1 MNRIANILV
10 IVDPTADAQ
19 PAVAKAALLAEKFHA
34 RLELFACE
42 TKASRETRLA
52 AHMRTQPAEPFVVN
66 LKAMLESLATPLR
79 ARGLD
84 VSTETV
90 RADPLHVALL
100 ERTQLTTADLVV
112 KDTHHHTLAKRT
124 ILSNT
129 DWHLIRGCPVPL
141 LLTKPTFWSDTPRIV
156 AAVDPGHANDKP
168 SALDLRIL
176 DHAALFAQK
185 LGGEL
190 HALHAYIPMSV
201 IITSAT
207 TPPMA
212 GAITSEDLARDRE
225 MELKQVSALV
235 SDYAVTADRI
245 HLEAGGTAEVL
256 SRIATHLKADIM
268 AMGAI
273 SRSGLKRAF
282 VGSTAEDV
290 LEHLPCDALI
300 VKSPNFADLL
310 PF

>member
-42 TKASRETRLA
+42 TKASREARLA
-52 AHMRTQPAEPFVVN
+52 AHMRTQPDEPFVVN
-66 LKAMLESLATPLR
+66 LKAVLESLATPLR

-141 LLTKPTFWSDTPRIV
+141 LLAKPTFWAESPRIV

-207 TPPMA
+207 SPPMA
-212 GAITSEDLARDRE
+212 GAITPEDLARDRE

-256 SRIATHLKADIM
+256 SRFATQLKADIM
-268 AMGAI
+268 VMGAI

-300 VKSPNFADLL
+300 VKSPNFAELL

>member
-10 IVDPTADAQ
+10 IVDPTAGEQ
-19 PAVAKAALLAEKFHA
+19 PAVAKGALLAEKLHA
-34 RLELFACE
+34 RLELFMCD

-52 AHMRTQPAEPFVVN
+52 AHALLRPYEPFVVD
-66 LKAMLESLATPLR
+66 LKAMLESLAAPLR

-84 VSTETV
+84 VTTETAC
-90 RADPLHVALL
+90 ADPLHAALL
-100 ERTQLTTADLVV
+100 ERTQRTTADLVI
-112 KDTHHHTLAKRT
+112 KDTHHHTLAQRT
-124 ILSNT
+124 ILTNT

-141 LLTKPTFWSDTPRIV
+141 LLTKPAPWANTPRVV

-168 SALDLRIL
+168 LALDHRIL
-176 DHAALFAQK
+176 DHAALFARK

-201 IITSAT
+201 VAT
-207 TPPMA
+207 VNAMPPMA
-212 GAITSEDLARDRE
+212 GAVTEADLARDRE
-225 MELKQVSALV
+225 NEFKQVSALV
-235 SDYAVTADRI
+235 SDYAVAADRI
-245 HLEAGGTAEVL
+245 HLEIGGPGEVL
-256 SRIATHLKADIM
+256 PRIAAQIHADII
-268 AMGAI
+268 AMGVI

-290 LEHLPCDALI
+290 LERLPCDALI
-300 VKSPNFADLL
+300 VKSPNFAELL